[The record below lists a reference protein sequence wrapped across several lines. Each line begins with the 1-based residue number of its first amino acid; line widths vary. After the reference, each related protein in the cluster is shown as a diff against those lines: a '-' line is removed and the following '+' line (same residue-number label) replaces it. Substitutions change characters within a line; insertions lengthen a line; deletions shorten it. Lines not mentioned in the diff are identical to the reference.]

1 MSGLCYV
8 PGVPGGRLVEVCDG
22 SVPAAQGGVEESN
35 EETLNELPN
44 AEFFPCLPSHPH
56 QQMHAYRREGGLD
69 DKNRQMVIQLLPLFL
84 TLVLEDFKIS
94 NVFSAFPL

>member
-1 MSGLCYV
+1 M
-8 PGVPGGRLVEVCDG
+8 EVCDG